1 MCPGFLF
8 VCLHLY
14 CVWRSTFQNDEGKIL
29 FPRFNPPTFFAWTC
43 ISNSICWGLLFCI
56 QCLRWEVIV
65 RFVDICG
72 IVAQDCLNFHLVIS
86 FIFSIYLLRIWICI
100 WIMETRR
107 ILILKCH
114 FQEAKFYDFGLHVWC
129 NFTIC
134 ILFTYT
140 LINVLLCFM
149 KVLSPNHF
157 KRIPSSRPNISN
169 PNSSKAPC
177 TWKVE
182 NIIKL

>member
-1 MCPGFLF
+1 MLGSFALYLMFEVRSDCSFCWHWWNCCPRLLKLSFG
-8 VCLHLY
+8 Y
-14 CVWRSTFQNDEGKIL
+14 K
-29 FPRFNPPTFFAWTC
+29 FNIFH
-43 ISNSICWGLLFCI
+43 ISI
-56 QCLRWEVIV
+56 
-65 RFVDICG
+65 
-72 IVAQDCLNFHLVIS
+72 
-86 FIFSIYLLRIWICI
+86 RIWICI

-114 FQEAKFYDFGLHVWC
+114 FQEAKFDDFGLHVWC

>member
-1 MCPGFLF
+1 MLGSF
-8 VCLHLY
+8 VLY
-14 CVWRSTFQNDEGKIL
+14 SMFEVRSDCTF
-29 FPRFNPPTFFAWTC
+29 
-43 ISNSICWGLLFCI
+43 
-56 QCLRWEVIV
+56 
-65 RFVDICG
+65 FVDICG
-72 IVAQDCLNFHLVIS
+72 IVAQNCLNFHLVIS

-114 FQEAKFYDFGLHVWC
+114 FQEAKFDDFGLHVWC

-182 NIIKL
+182 NIIKLYRVFNKIVLNRLNWNLKRLHDKMGGR